1 MNHYEVLAVD
11 RKARL
16 SDIKKAYRKLARK
29 YHPDLNPGDKRSE
42 ERFKE
47 ISEAYEVL
55 SDPARRKAHDLEL
68 DFGAGA
74 PGGGARGR
82 PFRSGEGGPDVF
94 DFGDLAGAAGGFA
107 SFFSEIF
114 AGREAETQEQTA
126 LAKGEDVTRTI
137 GIGFFDAL
145 RGLVTSLSIDAE
157 TPCTRCAGSGTVPS
171 RARRPCR
178 DCGGS
183 GRISHASG
191 LLRFASTCR
200 RCRGEGMIG
209 SEGCGNCQGSG
220 ALRRRETIRVHV
232 PAGVDSGSRVRVTG
246 KGRAGRNGGP
256 PGDLFIVTQ
265 VEPHPFFSRIGDNI
279 HCTVPITVTEA
290 ALGTRLDVPT
300 IDGKARIRIPPG
312 TENGQKFRLRGK
324 GAPSLRGP
332 GRGDQYVEARVVTPR
347 AADERSRLL
356 LRELGD
362 LNPGEEV
369 RRGILA

>member
-1 MNHYEVLAVD
+1 MNPYEVLGVD

-16 SDIKKAYRKLARK
+16 SDIKKAYRKLARR
-29 YHPDLNPGDKRSE
+29 YHPDLNPGDKRAE
-42 ERFKE
+42 ERFKH

-55 SDPARRKAHDLEL
+55 SDPAKRKAHDLEL
-68 DFGAGA
+68 DFG
-74 PGGGARGR
+74 PGGPAAEARGR
-82 PFRSGEGGPDVF
+82 PFRGGGGGAEPF
-94 DFGDLAGAAGGFA
+94 DLGDLAGSAGGFA

-114 AGREAETQEQTA
+114 GGREPETHDQTTP
-126 LAKGEDVTRTI
+126 AKGEDVTRTI
-137 GIGFFDAL
+137 SIGFFDAL
-145 RGLVTSLSIDAE
+145 RGLATNLSIDAE
-157 TPCTRCAGSGTVPS
+157 TPCVRCAGSGSVPS
-171 RARRPCR
+171 RTSRPCPE
-178 DCGGS
+178 CGGS

-209 SEGCGNCQGSG
+209 TEGCGNCQGTG
-220 ALRRRETIRVHV
+220 AQRRRETIRVQI
-232 PAGVDSGSRVRVTG
+232 PAGVDTGSRVRVAG

-347 AADERSRLL
+347 ADDERSRQLL
-356 LRELGD
+356 KELGD
-362 LNPGEEV
+362 LNPGDEM